1 MLAVFLR
8 EHVSNLVGMLKM
20 YFYGESKIPTKTA
33 ILWLTKDPKENL
45 PT

>member
-20 YFYGESKIPTKTA
+20 YFYGESKINRMNIFK
-33 ILWLTKDPKENL
+33 L
-45 PT
+45 P